1 MLLHW
6 RWVLNAINFIEAIK
20 SVRTLGHNRYEVR
33 QGINGQ
39 VILEPVPS
47 VSLKEAKEFIEE
59 VMAMGVRRYLQE
71 QINDSDRKLADRIR
85 ERDYQARREQQ
96 SSAFISADDAAPH
109 RYDDDIKF

>member
-1 MLLHW
+1 
-6 RWVLNAINFIEAIK
+6 LNANNFIEAIK

-47 VSLKEAKEFIEE
+47 VGLKEAKDFIEE

-85 ERDYQARREQQ
+85 EREKYQAWQEQPSQ
-96 SSAFISADDAAPH
+96 
-109 RYDDDIKF
+109 DDIKF

>member
-1 MLLHW
+1 
-6 RWVLNAINFIEAIK
+6 LNANNFIEAIK

-47 VSLKEAKEFIEE
+47 VGLKEAKDFIEE

-85 ERDYQARREQQ
+85 EREYQARREQ

-109 RYDDDIKF
+109 RYDDNIKF

>member
-1 MLLHW
+1 M
-6 RWVLNAINFIEAIK
+6 NAINFIEAIK

-85 ERDYQARREQQ
+85 EREYQARREQ

>member
-1 MLLHW
+1 M
-6 RWVLNAINFIEAIK
+6 NAINFIEAIK

-33 QGINGQ
+33 QGAYGQ

-47 VSLKEAKEFIEE
+47 VGLKEAKDFIEE

-85 ERDYQARREQQ
+85 EREKYQARQEQPQ
-96 SSAFISADDAAPH
+96 
-109 RYDDDIKF
+109 DDIEF

>member
-1 MLLHW
+1 
-6 RWVLNAINFIEAIK
+6 LNAINFIEAIK

-33 QGINGQ
+33 QGAYGQ

-47 VSLKEAKEFIEE
+47 VGLKEAKDFIEE

-85 ERDYQARREQQ
+85 EREKYQARQEQPQ
-96 SSAFISADDAAPH
+96 
-109 RYDDDIKF
+109 DDIEF

>member
-6 RWVLNAINFIEAIK
+6 RWALNANNFIEAIK

-47 VSLKEAKEFIEE
+47 VGLKEAKEFIEE

-85 ERDYQARREQQ
+85 EREYQARREQ

-109 RYDDDIKF
+109 HYDDIKF

>member
-6 RWVLNAINFIEAIK
+6 RWALNAINFIEAIK

-47 VSLKEAKEFIEE
+47 VGLKEA
-59 VMAMGVRRYLQE
+59 MAMGVRRYLQE